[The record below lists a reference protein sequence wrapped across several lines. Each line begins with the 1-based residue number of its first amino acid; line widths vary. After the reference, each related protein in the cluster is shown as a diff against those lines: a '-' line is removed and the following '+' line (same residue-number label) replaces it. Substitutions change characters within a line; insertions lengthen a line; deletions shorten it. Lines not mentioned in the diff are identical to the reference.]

1 MVGLGAAAALTGQKI
16 NTLQIYNESLKK
28 SVLPSTDLA
37 FIQGFAFNT
46 LGLKEIQVNMR
57 LQMIQ
62 WAFKD

>member
-46 LGLKEIQVNMR
+46 LGLKGIQVNMR

-62 WAFKD
+62 WGI

>member
-46 LGLKEIQVNMR
+46 LGLK
-57 LQMIQ
+57 
-62 WAFKD
+62 

>member
-62 WAFKD
+62 WGI